1 MPRPTFRSG
10 RAYQVRGLDCAEE
23 VAVLRQAVGPV
34 LGGADRLAFDVLNGR
49 MTVAEEAREV
59 SEQAILEAIAST
71 GMSATAWTPS

>member
-1 MPRPTFRSG
+1 
-10 RAYQVRGLDCAEE
+10 
-23 VAVLRQAVGPV
+23 V

-71 GMSATAWTPS
+71 GMSATA